1 MRQDAQ
7 LNRERIIDA
16 AGRCFSRDGAL
27 CEMAA
32 VAKEAG
38 VGTAT
43 LFRHF
48 PAKQDLFEAVLL
60 GCIEKSAAAVAE
72 AQLRDDPF
80 EGLTELLTHF
90 VQSQVRNKQLH
101 QIAGHRLLGRPEVD
115 DRKAAVFDGS
125 ATMLR
130 RCQEAGQVETDV
142 QITDLFTLTEG
153 IAAAAGANGWE
164 RPLALVLRGIAT
176 RR

>member
-1 MRQDAQ
+1 MRRDA
-7 LNRERIIDA
+7 LENRGRIVA
-16 AGRCFSRDGAL
+16 AASRCFGRDGAL
-27 CEMAA
+27 CDMAA

-60 GCIEKSAAAVAE
+60 GCIEKSAEAVVK
-72 AQLRDDPF
+72 AQLADDPF
-80 EGLTELLTHF
+80 EGLTELLAHF
-90 VQSQVRNKQLH
+90 VQSQVQNKYLH
-101 QIAGHRLLGRPEVD
+101 QIAGHRLIGRPEVD
-115 DRKAAVFDGS
+115 KRKAGVFEGS
-125 ATMLR
+125 AALLR
-130 RCQEAGQVETDV
+130 RCQESGQVETDV
-142 QITDLFTLTEG
+142 QITDLFALTEG
-153 IAAAAGANGWE
+153 IAVATDAQGWE